1 MPKIN
6 WNPDQ
11 LKAIESR
18 NGTILVSAAAGSGK
32 TAVLVERVM
41 RKICDDNV
49 GIENMLIVT
58 FTRAAAFQMKAK
70 IAEKLNEKI
79 AQDPTNQSLKRSL
92 FMLPFANICTIDSFC
107 INLVRENFHKLGI
120 APDFTILDAAPDSI
134 LQHKALA
141 EVTDK
146 YHKEHKED
154 YKILNDLINSE
165 KNDDNIS
172 KIVTDLYNHSEA
184 YVFPDEW
191 LHDLYIKYTCA
202 DPLLKTPLGQKTIT
216 DTRKYIEKKLAEIE
230 NATKK
235 LNDMV
240 VRGAPLEGI
249 IEAYYALFDSDKTI
263 FYDML
268 SALESDKWNTFSD
281 YTKLATFKNRN
292 PQFKKGDHI
301 AEVKATCENVR
312 DYRLKSFFAEK
323 FPYLFYS
330 EQEHFESIRETADY
344 INLLIQVVLD
354 YRQKLFEFKQEEN
367 AYTFSDILHL
377 TLNLLVEKGA
387 DGKPVKSEIAK
398 ELCKNFDEILV
409 DEYQD
414 VSDAQDT
421 IFWALSRDDTNRFL
435 VGDVKQSIYGFR
447 QAMPEVFT
455 GLRRNIRKN
464 TPEYAITLSSN
475 YRSRKGVTDNANF
488 IFENIMTTNAGGVDY
503 KDNEQLNPEA
513 DYGEREKNVTDF
525 ETYLIETPKGSELE
539 SQAKFVAQ
547 YVRKAIDEGRLV
559 GKKGEERPCKAS
571 DFCILIRNTKN
582 STTEFIKAFED
593 SGLDL
598 SVETKTSLL
607 ETPEVGFIVSLLKI
621 IDNPLNDIPLITVLL
636 SPVYGFTPDD
646 LAKMRIEKRRG
657 SIYDC
662 LVKMSKSGD
671 KKAADFLDSLKTLR
685 RVAATLPAG
694 EFTAKI
700 IDETGYRAIVSAM
713 PNGETKVLNL
723 GLFVNLAT
731 KYETTGVKGVSG
743 FVRFLTKLEDAE
755 GKSSLDSKSSPK
767 ADAVK
772 MMTIHKSKGLEFPV
786 VFVVNCQKNY
796 NEQESRAG
804 FVISRSYGLGIKWVK
819 NNVRY
824 KTLTFAAAADSIIR
838 ENRSEELRLL
848 YVALTRAKERTVI
861 VGTVSDADKKIKAE
875 EITEENVLSKN
886 NYLDCML
893 LALVKHPDAHQ
904 LREAAGIETG
914 EHISGD
920 IPPAL
925 FKIIDSSE
933 LFESDEAEAEPE
945 EEETSAFD
953 KALYDDIAERL
964 SYKYPYD
971 PINATIVKRIAS
983 KFDSETFNENYF
995 ASARPAFAN
1004 RGKLTP
1010 AQKGTATHRFMQFA
1024 DYNNASKDVD
1034 AEKAR
1039 LVESKQ
1045 LTQLEADAVDSKAVA
1060 KFFESDLAKRILK
1073 AEKVYKEYPF
1083 TASMPLKDVEPD
1095 IINNVA
1101 NLDPEKAKEVADNEE
1116 VIVEGV
1122 VDCAFV
1128 ENGKLV
1134 ILDYKTDR
1142 AHTPEELREKY
1153 SSQLTIYK
1161 NCLSQAL
1168 NMDVSETVIYSFGLS
1183 QEIKL

>member
-11 LKAIESR
+11 LRAIESR

-41 RKICDDNV
+41 RKICEDNV
-49 GIENMLIVT
+49 GIEDMLIVT

-120 APDFTILDAAPDSI
+120 APDFTILDAAPASI
-134 LQHKALA
+134 LQHRALA

-146 YHKEHKED
+146 YHREHKED

-172 KIVTDLYNHSEA
+172 QIVTDLYNHSEA

-191 LHDLYIKYTCA
+191 LHDLYLKYTCA
-202 DPLLKTPLGQKTIT
+202 DPLLKTPLGQKAIA
-216 DTRKYIEKKLAEIE
+216 DAKKYIEKKLAEIE

-240 VRGAPLEGI
+240 VRGAPLEGV
-249 IEAYYALFDSDKTI
+249 IEEYLGLFSSDTI
-263 FYDML
+263 VFNNML
-268 SALESDKWNTFSD
+268 SYLDSGEWDTFSD
-281 YTKLATFKNRN
+281 YVSTLSYKANSRKS
-292 PQFKKGDHI
+292 KGDH
-301 AEVKATCENVR
+301 AKAVKDFCNSIRNYNT
-312 DYRLKSFFAEK
+312 KGFFQKK

-330 EQEHFESIRETADY
+330 EQEHFNSIRETADY
-344 INLLIQVVLD
+344 VNLLIQVVLD

-387 DGKPVKSEIAK
+387 DGKPVKTEIAK

-421 IFWALSRDDTNRFL
+421 IFWALSRDDSNRFL

-455 GLRRNIRKN
+455 GLRKNIREHS
-464 TPEYAITLSSN
+464 PEYAITLSSN
-475 YRSRKGVTDNANF
+475 YRSRKGVTNNANF
-488 IFENIMTTNAGGVDY
+488 IFENIMTANAGGVDY

-547 YVRKAIDEGRLV
+547 YVRKAIDEGMLV
-559 GKKGEERPCKAS
+559 GKKGEERPCTAS

-593 SGLDL
+593 SGIDL

-607 ETPEVGFIVSLLKI
+607 ETPEVGFVVSLLKI

-671 KKAADFLDSLKTLR
+671 KKAADFLNSLKTLR

-796 NEQESRAG
+796 NEPEKKSS

-824 KTLTFAAAADSIIR
+824 KTLTFAAAADGNIN

-861 VGTVSDADKKIKAE
+861 VGTISDADKKIKAE

-893 LALVKHPDAHQ
+893 LALSKHPDAHQ
-904 LREAAGIETG
+904 FREAAGIETS

-933 LFESDEAEAEPE
+933 LNESDEAEAEPE
-945 EEETSAFD
+945 KEEASAFD
-953 KALYDDIAERL
+953 KALYDDIAKRL

-983 KFDSETFNENYF
+983 KFDSESFNENYF

-1039 LVESKQ
+1039 LVENKQ
-1045 LTQLEADAVDSKAVA
+1045 LTQLEADAVDSSAVS

-1083 TASMPLKDVEPD
+1083 TASMLLKDVEPD

-1101 NLDPEKAKEVADNEE
+1101 NLDPEKAKEVADSEE